1 MVYSSYKKQRI
12 LCLYF
17 GGYKPSTIAKF
28 LREEGMQASR
38 RGVDKFIQRYRQTGT
53 IARKPGSGRPSKITS
68 EIKAIVDE
76 QMRTDDETTA
86 VQLHALLKSKGYDIS
101 LRTILRCRTSLG
113 WTFRGSAYCQLIR
126 DVNKQKRLEWARTY
140 QSEAENGFNNIIWSN
155 ECTVQLETH
164 RKFCCR
170 KQGKRPKNKP
180 R

>member
-17 GGYKPSTIAKF
+17 GGYKPPTIAKL
-28 LREEGMQASR
+28 LREEGMQVSR

-53 IARKPGSGRPSKITS
+53 IARKPGSGHPSKITS

-86 VQLHALLKSKGYDIS
+86 IQLHVLLKSKGYDIS

-126 DVNKQKRLEWARTY
+126 DVNKQKSLEWARTY
-140 QSEAENGFNNIIWSN
+140 QSEAENGFNNVIWSD

-164 RKFCCR
+164 RRFCCH
-170 KQGKRPKNKP
+170 KQGERPKNKP

>member
-17 GGYKPSTIAKF
+17 GGYKPPTIAKL

-53 IARKPGSGRPSKITS
+53 IARKPGSGCPSKITS

-86 VQLHALLKSKGYDIS
+86 VQLHVLLKSKDYVV
-101 LRTILRCRTSLG
+101 
-113 WTFRGSAYCQLIR
+113 A
-126 DVNKQKRLEWARTY
+126 
-140 QSEAENGFNNIIWSN
+140 
-155 ECTVQLETH
+155 
-164 RKFCCR
+164 
-170 KQGKRPKNKP
+170 PP
-180 R
+180 